1 MWKIPLF
8 KMSFNANKLENS
20 GKDRGKCGFY
30 RFWTGNSLNKK
41 IFYNFFEICEKC
53 DKCQFCKKKANKNV
67 LNILTKQKIKSIFVL
82 VKLNQGVQK

>member
-30 RFWTGNSLNKK
+30 RFWTGNSLIKK
-41 IFYNFFEICEKC
+41 YSIISLKFV
-53 DKCQFCKKKANKNV
+53 KNV
-67 LNILTKQKIKSIFVL
+67 INVNFARKKTKKYSKYIDEMK
-82 VKLNQGVQK
+82 K